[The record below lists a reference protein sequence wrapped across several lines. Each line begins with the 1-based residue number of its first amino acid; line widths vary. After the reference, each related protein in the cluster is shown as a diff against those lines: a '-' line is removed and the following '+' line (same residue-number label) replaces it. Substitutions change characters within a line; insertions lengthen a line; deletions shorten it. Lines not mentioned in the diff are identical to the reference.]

1 MSSLQLLILP
11 ETKERKLQS
20 VLHSN
25 IRNTERSQSQ
35 ATLGTLQGQ
44 QRKVLCSMMPNFC
57 LPVLAVRVLNLLTI
71 CRFTMQSNLQ
81 GEAREVGGSVC
92 YVTQLKLRVGM

>member
-1 MSSLQLLILP
+1 MSSLQLLNLP

-25 IRNTERSQSQ
+25 IRSTEHSQLQ
-35 ATLGTLQGQ
+35 ATLDTLQGQ
-44 QRKVLCSMMPNFC
+44 QRKVLCNLMPNFC
-57 LPVLAVRVLNLLTI
+57 PPVLAGRVFNKLQYVGLL
-71 CRFTMQSNLQ
+71 CSRNLQ

-92 YVTQLKLRVGM
+92 